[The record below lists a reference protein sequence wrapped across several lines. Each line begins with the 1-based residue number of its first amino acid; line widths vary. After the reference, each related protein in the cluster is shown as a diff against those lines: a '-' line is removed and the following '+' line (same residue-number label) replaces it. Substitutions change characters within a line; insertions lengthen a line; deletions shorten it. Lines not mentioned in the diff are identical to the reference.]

1 MKINNLIEIHC
12 HILPGI
18 DDGAKD
24 VQTSLKMIERLKE
37 QGAETIVLT
46 SHFYSDTMSL
56 EDFLAKRDNAMTELT
71 AALPDG
77 SPRLIPA
84 AEVYISDYLFNY
96 DSLDKLK
103 IGSSDYVLIEHPFS
117 SEFSQKDYNRLSN
130 LYCDYGV
137 KPILAHIERYK
148 ALMDNPKKIDGLL
161 DLGCLTQV
169 NISSFF
175 YEHHSTKKKLF
186 KLLKSGR
193 ISLIGSD
200 CHNMTSRPP
209 EYADGISAIIKK
221 CGDEIITELM
231 NRAKRIT
238 D

>member
-1 MKINNLIEIHC
+1 MKINNLIEMHS

-56 EDFLAKRDNAMTELT
+56 EDFLAKRDNAMAELT

-77 SPRLIPA
+77 SPRLISA

-103 IGSSDYVLIEHPFS
+103 IGNSDYVLIEHPFS
-117 SEFSQKDYNRLSN
+117 L
-130 LYCDYGV
+130 
-137 KPILAHIERYK
+137 
-148 ALMDNPKKIDGLL
+148 
-161 DLGCLTQV
+161 
-169 NISSFF
+169 
-175 YEHHSTKKKLF
+175 
-186 KLLKSGR
+186 
-193 ISLIGSD
+193 SLI
-200 CHNMTSRPP
+200 H
-209 EYADGISAIIKK
+209 I
-221 CGDEIITELM
+221 
-231 NRAKRIT
+231 
-238 D
+238 

>member
-1 MKINNLIEIHC
+1 MKINNLIEMHS

-56 EDFLAKRDNAMTELT
+56 EDFLAKRDNAMAELT

-77 SPRLIPA
+77 SPRLISA

-103 IGSSDYVLIEHPFS
+103 IGNSDYVLIEHPFS

-169 NISSFF
+169 NISSFLD
-175 YEHHSTKKKLF
+175 EHHSTKKKLF
-186 KLLKSGR
+186 KLLKAGR
-193 ISLIGSD
+193 ISLLGSD

-209 EYADGISAIIKK
+209 EYANGISAITKK